1 MLLNGKSLLAVQSS
15 MFENIYH
22 LKENII
28 PEHFCDKIIK
38 DGELSTIKKA
48 KIADGDDANRSSSIS
63 WLDDNELQKTLSYLI
78 KSAND
83 ESNWNFSL
91 KEFESLQ
98 FTIYNKGDHYN
109 WHTDNHVKPYR
120 NNTIR
125 KLSFTLCLN
134 DEYEGGNFS
143 ICDPH
148 PEPNL
153 SVTTTFKL
161 KKGDMII
168 FPSHVWHKVDK
179 IIKGTRKSLVG
190 WVVGKPWT

>member
-1 MLLNGKSLLAVQSS
+1 MLLNGRNSLAVQSS

-22 LKENII
+22 LKESIV
-28 PEHFCDKIIK
+28 PGDFCNQIIK

-48 KIADGDDANRSSSIS
+48 KIADGNDANSSSNIS
-63 WLDDNELQKTLSYLI
+63 WITDKELETTLSYLV

-98 FTIYNKGDHYN
+98 FTIYNEGDHYN
-109 WHTDNHVKPYR
+109 WHTDNHVKPYE

-134 DEYEGGNFS
+134 DEYEGGDFS

-148 PEPNL
+148 PEPDL

-179 IIKGTRKSLVG
+179 ITKGTRKSLVG
-190 WVVGKPWT
+190 WVVGNQWK

>member
-1 MLLNGKSLLAVQSS
+1 MLLSGKNSLAVQSS

-22 LKENII
+22 LKESIV
-28 PEHFCDKIIK
+28 PGDFCNQIIK

-48 KIADGDDANRSSSIS
+48 KIADGNDANRSSNIS
-63 WLDDNELQKTLSYLI
+63 WINDKELQTTLSYLV

-98 FTIYNKGDHYN
+98 FTIYNEGDHYN
-109 WHTDNHVKPYR
+109 WHTDNHVKPYE

-134 DEYEGGNFS
+134 DEYEGGDFS
-143 ICDPH
+143 ICDPQ
-148 PEPNL
+148 PEPDL

-179 IIKGTRKSLVG
+179 ITKGTRKSLVG
-190 WVVGKPWT
+190 WVVGNQWK

>member
-1 MLLNGKSLLAVQSS
+1 MLLNGRNSLAVQSS

-22 LKENII
+22 LKESIV
-28 PEHFCDKIIK
+28 PGDFCNQIIK

-48 KIADGDDANRSSSIS
+48 KIADGNDANRSSNIS
-63 WLDDNELQKTLSYLI
+63 WINDKELQTTLSYLV

-98 FTIYNKGDHYN
+98 FTIYNEGDHYN
-109 WHTDNHVKPYR
+109 WHTDNHVKPYE

-134 DEYEGGNFS
+134 DEYEGGDFS

-148 PEPNL
+148 PKPDL

-179 IIKGTRKSLVG
+179 ITKGTRKSLVG
-190 WVVGKPWT
+190 WVVGNQWK

>member
-1 MLLNGKSLLAVQSS
+1 MLSNGRSLQAVQSS

-28 PEHFCDKIIK
+28 PEQFCDKIIK
-38 DGELSTIKKA
+38 DGEIETIKKA
-48 KIADGDDANRSSSIS
+48 GIADGNNANRSSSIS
-63 WLDDNELQKTLSYLI
+63 WIEDKELQKTLSYLV

-125 KLSFTLCLN
+125 KLSFTICLN

-148 PEPNL
+148 PEPDL
-153 SVTTTFKL
+153 SITTTFKL

-190 WVVGKPWT
+190 WVVGRPFI

>member
-1 MLLNGKSLLAVQSS
+1 MLLNGRSLLAEQSS

-22 LKENII
+22 IKESII
-28 PEHFCDKIIK
+28 PEYFCNKIIK
-38 DGELSTIKKA
+38 DGELATIKEA
-48 KIADGDDANRSSSIS
+48 EIADGNSANRSSKIS
-63 WLDDNELQKTLSYLI
+63 WLNDKELQKTLSHFVQ
-78 KSAND
+78 SANK

-98 FTIYNKGDHYN
+98 YTVYNKGDHYN

-134 DEYEGGNFS
+134 DEYEGGDFE

-148 PEPNL
+148 PEPDL
-153 SVTTTFKL
+153 SKTTTFTF
-161 KKGDMII
+161 KKGSII
-168 FPSHVWHKVDK
+168 VFPSQVWHRVKPVT
-179 IIKGTRKSLVG
+179 KGIRKSLVG
-190 WVVGKPWT
+190 WVVGTPFI

>member
-1 MLLNGKSLLAVQSS
+1 MLSNGRSLQAVQSS

-28 PEHFCDKIIK
+28 PEQFCDKIIK
-38 DGELSTIKKA
+38 DGEIETIKKA
-48 KIADGDDANRSSSIS
+48 GIADGNNANRSSSIS
-63 WLDDNELQKTLSYLI
+63 WIEDKELQKTLSYLV

-125 KLSFTLCLN
+125 KLSFTICLN

-148 PEPNL
+148 PEPDL
-153 SVTTTFKL
+153 SVVTTFKL

-190 WVVGKPWT
+190 WVVGRPFI

>member
-1 MLLNGKSLLAVQSS
+1 MLSSGRSLLAELSS
-15 MFENIYH
+15 MFENIYN
-22 LKENII
+22 LKEKIV
-28 PEHFCDKIIK
+28 PDSFCDQIIK
-38 DGELSTIKKA
+38 DGELLTIKKA
-48 KIADGDDANRSSSIS
+48 KIADGNDDNRSSDIS
-63 WLDDNELQKTLSYLI
+63 WLNDKELQTTLSYFI

-91 KEFESLQ
+91 KEFEDLQ
-98 FTIYNKGDHYN
+98 FTIYNEGDHYN

-134 DEYEGGNFS
+134 DGYEGGDFS

-148 PEPNL
+148 PKPDL
-153 SVTTTFKL
+153 SVTTKFKL

-179 IIKGTRKSLVG
+179 ITKGTRKSLVG

>member
-1 MLLNGKSLLAVQSS
+1 MLSNGRSLQAVQSS

-28 PEHFCDKIIK
+28 PEQFCDKIIK
-38 DGELSTIKKA
+38 DGEIETIKKQE
-48 KIADGDDANRSSSIS
+48 IADGNNANRSSSIS
-63 WLDDNELQKTLSYLI
+63 WIEDKELQKTLSYLV

-125 KLSFTLCLN
+125 KLSFTICLN

-148 PEPNL
+148 PEPDL
-153 SVTTTFKL
+153 SITTTFKL

-190 WVVGKPWT
+190 WVVGRPFI

>member
-1 MLLNGKSLLAVQSS
+1 MLLNGRNSLAVQSS

-22 LKENII
+22 LKESIV
-28 PEHFCDKIIK
+28 PGDFCNQIIK

-48 KIADGDDANRSSSIS
+48 KIADGNDANRSSNIS
-63 WLDDNELQKTLSYLI
+63 WINDKELQTTLSYLV

-98 FTIYNKGDHYN
+98 FTIYNEGDHYN
-109 WHTDNHVKPYR
+109 WHTDNHVKPYE

-134 DEYEGGNFS
+134 DEYEGGDFS

-148 PEPNL
+148 PEPDL

-168 FPSHVWHKVDK
+168 FPSHVWHKVNK
-179 IIKGTRKSLVG
+179 ITKGTRKSLVG
-190 WVVGKPWT
+190 WVVGNQWK

>member
-1 MLLNGKSLLAVQSS
+1 

-134 DEYEGGNFS
+134 DEYEGGDFS
-143 ICDPH
+143 IYDPH
-148 PEPNL
+148 PEPDL
-153 SVTTTFKL
+153 SITTTFKL

-179 IIKGTRKSLVG
+179 ITKGVRKSLVG

>member
-1 MLLNGKSLLAVQSS
+1 MLLNGRNSLAVQSS

-22 LKENII
+22 LKESIV
-28 PEHFCDKIIK
+28 PGDFCNQIIK

-48 KIADGDDANRSSSIS
+48 KIADGNDANRSSNIS
-63 WLDDNELQKTLSYLI
+63 WINDKELQTTLSYLV

-98 FTIYNKGDHYN
+98 FTIYNEGDHYN
-109 WHTDNHVKPYR
+109 WHTDNHVKPYE

-134 DEYEGGNFS
+134 DEYEGGDFS

-148 PEPNL
+148 PEPDL

-179 IIKGTRKSLVG
+179 ITKGTRKSLVG
-190 WVVGKPWT
+190 WVVGNQWK

>member
-1 MLLNGKSLLAVQSS
+1 

-125 KLSFTLCLN
+125 KLSFTICLN

-148 PEPNL
+148 PEPDL
-153 SVTTTFKL
+153 SITTTFKL

>member
-1 MLLNGKSLLAVQSS
+1 MLSSGRSLLAVQSS

-28 PEHFCDKIIK
+28 PKHFCDKIIK
-38 DGELSTIKKA
+38 DGEIKTIKKA
-48 KIADGDDANRSSSIS
+48 GIADGNSANRSSKIS
-63 WLDDNELQKTLSYLI
+63 WINDKELQKTLSHFVQ
-78 KSAND
+78 SANR

-91 KEFESLQ
+91 KEFEELQ
-98 FTIYNKGDHYN
+98 YTIYNKGDHYN

-134 DEYEGGNFS
+134 DGYEGGDFQ

-148 PEPNL
+148 PEPDL
-153 SVTTTFKL
+153 STVTTFKL

-168 FPSHVWHKVDK
+168 FPSQIWHKV
-179 IIKGTRKSLVG
+179 IPVTKGIRKSLVG
-190 WVVGKPWT
+190 WVVGTPFI

>member
-1 MLLNGKSLLAVQSS
+1 

-38 DGELSTIKKA
+38 DGELKTIEKA
-48 KIADGDDANRSSSIS
+48 GISDGNNANRSSSIS
-63 WLDDNELQKTLSYLI
+63 WIRDKELQKILSHFVQ
-78 KSAND
+78 SANR
-83 ESNWNFSL
+83 ESKWNFSL

-98 FTIYNKGDHYN
+98 YTIYNKGDHYN

-125 KLSFTLCLN
+125 KLSFTICLN
-134 DEYEGGNFS
+134 DDYEGGDFS

-148 PEPNL
+148 PEPDL
-153 SVTTTFKL
+153 SAVTTFKL

-168 FPSHVWHKVDK
+168 FPSHVWHKVDN
-179 IIKGTRKSLVG
+179 ITKGIRKSLVG
-190 WVVGKPWT
+190 WVVRKPFI

>member
-1 MLLNGKSLLAVQSS
+1 MLSNGRSLLAVQYN

-38 DGELSTIKKA
+38 DGEIETIKKA
-48 KIADGDDANRSSSIS
+48 GIADGNSANRSSSIS
-63 WLDDNELQKTLSYLI
+63 WIRDKELQKILSHFVQ
-78 KSAND
+78 SPNR
-83 ESNWNFSL
+83 ESKWNFSL

-98 FTIYNKGDHYN
+98 YTIYNKGDHYN

-125 KLSFTLCLN
+125 KLSFTICLN
-134 DEYEGGNFS
+134 DDYEGGDFS

-148 PEPNL
+148 PEPDL
-153 SVTTTFKL
+153 SAVTTFKL

-168 FPSHVWHKVDK
+168 FPSHVWHKVDN
-179 IIKGTRKSLVG
+179 ITKGIRKSLVG
-190 WVVGKPWT
+190 WVVGKPFI

>member
-134 DEYEGGNFS
+134 DEYEGGDFS
-143 ICDPH
+143 IYDPH
-148 PEPNL
+148 PEPDL
-153 SVTTTFKL
+153 SITTTFKL

-179 IIKGTRKSLVG
+179 ITKGVRKSLVG

>member
-1 MLLNGKSLLAVQSS
+1 

-28 PEHFCDKIIK
+28 PKHFCDKIIK
-38 DGELSTIKKA
+38 DGEIKTIKKA
-48 KIADGDDANRSSSIS
+48 GIADGNSANRSSKIS
-63 WLDDNELQKTLSYLI
+63 WIKDKELQKTLSYFVE
-78 KSAND
+78 SANR
-83 ESNWNFSL
+83 ESKWNFSL

-98 FTIYNKGDHYN
+98 YTIYNKGDHYN

-125 KLSFTLCLN
+125 KLSFTICLN
-134 DEYEGGNFS
+134 DDYEGGDFS

-148 PEPNL
+148 PEPDL
-153 SVTTTFKL
+153 SVVTTFKL

-168 FPSHVWHKVDK
+168 FPSHVWHKVDN
-179 IIKGTRKSLVG
+179 ITKGIRKSLVG
-190 WVVGKPWT
+190 WVVGTPFI

>member
-1 MLLNGKSLLAVQSS
+1 MLLNGRNSLAVQSS

-22 LKENII
+22 LKESIV
-28 PEHFCDKIIK
+28 PGDFCNQIIK

-48 KIADGDDANRSSSIS
+48 KIADGNDANRSSNIS
-63 WLDDNELQKTLSYLI
+63 WINDKELQTTLSYLV

-98 FTIYNKGDHYN
+98 FTIYNEGDHYN
-109 WHTDNHVKPYR
+109 WHTDNHVKPYE

-134 DEYEGGNFS
+134 DEYEGGDFS

-148 PEPNL
+148 PEPDS

-179 IIKGTRKSLVG
+179 ITKGTRKSLVG
-190 WVVGKPWT
+190 WVVGNQWK

>member
-1 MLLNGKSLLAVQSS
+1 MGTLAMQSS

-22 LKENII
+22 LKEKII
-28 PEHFCDKIIK
+28 PEHFCNQIIK
-38 DGELSTIKKA
+38 DAELLTIKKA
-48 KIADGDDANRSSSIS
+48 KVEDGDDADRSSSIS
-63 WLDDNELQKTLSYLI
+63 WINDKELQKTLSYFI
-78 KSAND
+78 KSANN

-91 KEFESLQ
+91 KEFEDLQ
-98 FTIYNKGDHYN
+98 FTIYNEGDHYN
-109 WHTDNHVKPYR
+109 WHTDNHLKPYE

-134 DEYEGGNFS
+134 DEYEGGDFS

-148 PEPNL
+148 PEPDL
-153 SVTTTFKL
+153 SVTTKFNL

-179 IIKGTRKSLVG
+179 ITKGTRKSLVG
-190 WVVGKPWT
+190 WVVGRPWT

>member
-1 MLLNGKSLLAVQSS
+1 MNGKSLLAEQSS

-38 DGELSTIKKA
+38 DGELKTIEKA
-48 KIADGDDANRSSSIS
+48 GISDGNNANRSSSIS
-63 WLDDNELQKTLSYLI
+63 WIRDKELQKILSHFVQ
-78 KSAND
+78 SANR
-83 ESNWNFSL
+83 ESKWNFSL

-98 FTIYNKGDHYN
+98 YTIYNKGDHYN

-125 KLSFTLCLN
+125 KLSFTICLN
-134 DEYEGGNFS
+134 DDYEGGDFS

-148 PEPNL
+148 PEPDL
-153 SVTTTFKL
+153 SAVTTFKL

-168 FPSHVWHKVDK
+168 FPSHVWHKVDN
-179 IIKGTRKSLVG
+179 ITKGIRKSLVG
-190 WVVGKPWT
+190 WVVGKPFI